1 MTILQYETQVPLGG
15 YITLPPE
22 FYGRKV
28 VVSADAVQDRT
39 EKKHGTDRP
48 PDDGWRPDPAAV
60 RRFIESRKS
69 LPPVEITDEEI
80 EQLKHE
86 RRMNHL
92 PGEQRKAA
100 GREFFDTWDGLLE
113 GMPDMTAKEIRAER
127 LERKYGQ

>member
-1 MTILQYETQVPLGG
+1 MTMLQYETQVPLGG

-28 VVSADAVQDRT
+28 VVSADVEQDRT
-39 EKKHGTDRP
+39 GKKNGTDQP
-48 PDDGWRPDPAAV
+48 FDDGWRPDSAAV

-86 RRMNHL
+86 RRM
-92 PGEQRKAA
+92 RKM
-100 GREFFDTWDGLLE
+100 L
-113 GMPDMTAKEIRAER
+113 
-127 LERKYGQ
+127 